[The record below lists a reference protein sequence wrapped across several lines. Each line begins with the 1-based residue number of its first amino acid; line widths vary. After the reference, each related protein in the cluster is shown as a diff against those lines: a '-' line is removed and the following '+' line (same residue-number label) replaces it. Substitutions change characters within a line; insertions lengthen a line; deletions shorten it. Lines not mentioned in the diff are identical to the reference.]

1 MTGWPLSALE
11 VHRHRL
17 VPQRLRLCND
27 PVNEVAM
34 AAPLRPLVP
43 GADIKVDVLGKH
55 SLVVL
60 MENPSFKTL
69 NTICVGFFKQSEMSG
84 FSFSQIHFMS
94 SLRHFYKDDFEM
106 FLSLSS
112 FQ

>member
-43 GADIKVDVLGKH
+43 AADIKVDVLAGL
-55 SLVVL
+55 SY
-60 MENPSFKTL
+60 
-69 NTICVGFFKQSEMSG
+69 
-84 FSFSQIHFMS
+84 SQIHFMS
-94 SLRHFYKDDFEM
+94 SLGHFYKDDFEM

>member
-1 MTGWPLSALE
+1 MSDVDASDQQEDEETTFGGCIMRGRVE

-34 AAPLRPLVP
+34 AAPLKPLVP
-43 GADIKVDVLGKH
+43 AADIKVDVLGKH

-60 MENPSFKTL
+60 MENPSF
-69 NTICVGFFKQSEMSG
+69 
-84 FSFSQIHFMS
+84 
-94 SLRHFYKDDFEM
+94 
-106 FLSLSS
+106 
-112 FQ
+112 

>member
-11 VHRHRL
+11 VHRHRM

-43 GADIKVDVLGKH
+43 AADIKVDVLGKH
-55 SLVVL
+55 NLVV
-60 MENPSFKTL
+60 MENQSFKTL
-69 NTICVGFFKQSEMSG
+69 NIICVGFF
-84 FSFSQIHFMS
+84 
-94 SLRHFYKDDFEM
+94 
-106 FLSLSS
+106 
-112 FQ
+112 